1 MTPEEFYWRNKLTN
15 QEYMKEIRIRSLA
28 WMLDCYER
36 GTIRRRTIKNLIPK
50 VSLEILLQE
59 MEEKERYE
67 DCAIIK
73 KVIDRIYNPLEF
85 NTNEPMSKKR
95 QKEIIELLENTLLQE
110 SKKDGGGNKDLVKSL
125 TKKLEQVKNWEEK
138 QDAE

>member
-28 WMLDCYER
+28 WMLECYER
-36 GTIRRRTIKNLIPK
+36 GTIRRRTIKGLIPES
-50 VSLEILLQE
+50 SLISLLKE
-59 MEEKERYE
+59 MEERERYE
-67 DCAIIK
+67 DCMVIK
-73 KVIDRIYNPLEF
+73 EVIDRIYHPLEF
-85 NTNEPMSKKR
+85 NPETMSKKR

-110 SKKDGGGNKDLVKSL
+110 SKKLNGGNSELVQSL
-125 TKKLEQVKNWEEK
+125 TKKLEQVKNWEET

>member
-1 MTPEEFYWRNKLTN
+1 MTPEEFYWNNKLTN
-15 QEYMKEIRIRSLA
+15 QEYMKEIRVRSLA

-95 QKEIIELLENTLLQE
+95 QKEIINLLENTIKVE
-110 SKKDGGGNKDLVKSL
+110 SEKVGGGNKELIEKL
-125 TKKLEQVKNWEEK
+125 QEKLEDVRAKK
-138 QDAE
+138 PTK

>member
-1 MTPEEFYWRNKLTN
+1 MTSEEFYWRNKLTN

-28 WMLDCYER
+28 WMLDCYEN
-36 GTIRRRTIKNLIPK
+36 GTIRRRTIKGLIPES
-50 VSLEILLQE
+50 SLISLLKE

-67 DCAIIK
+67 DCMVIK
-73 KVIDRIYNPLEF
+73 EVIDRIYHPLEF
-85 NTNEPMSKKR
+85 NPETMSKKR
-95 QKEIIELLENTLLQE
+95 QKEIIDLLENTLLQE
-110 SKKDGGGNKDLVKSL
+110 SKKLNGGNSELVQSL